1 MKYAIKVAYFGD
13 NFFGSQYQP
22 DRRTVAGEI
31 LKALK
36 SFGIESKLSFAGRT
50 DAGVHALGQVVA
62 FSSEQ
67 KITPRM
73 LNSELPDDITA
84 WASAEVSENF
94 NPRKATSRVY
104 AYVFY
109 NNDFDLSAIEEAVR
123 LLHGTWDFS
132 NFTRGYKG
140 GRRTI
145 YRAEIIK
152 NGNFLIFEI
161 EGNAFTWNMV
171 RCIVTALKQVGK
183 TRDLNWFRKML
194 SPEEHRERVPPS
206 PPYGLLLKDVKYND
220 LEFVVDKYALQLL
233 RLRIRKRMIETGV
246 LYKLFSLKLEA
257 SESGK

>member
-1 MKYAIKVAYFGD
+1 MKYAIKIAYFGD

-22 DRRTVAGEI
+22 DRRTVAGEV

-36 SFGIESKLSFAGRT
+36 NFGIESKLSFAGRT

-62 FSSEQ
+62 FNSEQ

-73 LNSELPDDITA
+73 LNSELPSDITA

-104 AYVFY
+104 TYVFY
-109 NNDFDLSAIEEAVR
+109 DDDFDLSTIEEAVK

-140 GRRTI
+140 GKRTI
-145 YRAEIIK
+145 YKAEIIK
-152 NGNFLIFEI
+152 DGDFLIFEI

-171 RCIVTALKQVGK
+171 RCRVTALKQVGK
-183 TRDLNWFRKML
+183 TRDLDWFKKML
-194 SPEEHRERVPPS
+194 IPEQHRERVHPS
-206 PPYGLLLKDVKYND
+206 PPYGLLLKDVKYRD
-220 LEFVVDKYALQLL
+220 IEFVVDEKALQLL
-233 RLRIRKRMIETGV
+233 KFRIKRKLVETGV